1 MKNYLKILLIISFMF
16 FGCTNL
22 KKSLDTKYQINEIII
37 YLDFQEKGYTTASA
51 YTHFDNLIHDRIDTV
66 ILSSIELN
74 NIELVLSNALQKKH
88 NQTKLGIN
96 LIFCK
101 VKYFDNEKEYF
112 VFTDSKSLS
121 CKNDSRVH
129 IIPQK
134 DEGWPFNT
142 LLRFHF
148 FDKISQS
155 LESFDFTF
163 FFNANM
169 IFNDFVNDSF
179 LPQKNQ
185 LLVLHF
191 QFRKHPNLPQLRLL

>member
-88 NQTKLGIN
+88 KQTKLGIN

-101 VKYFDNEKEYF
+101 VKYFDNEKEY
-112 VFTDSKSLS
+112 SKVVIGIG
-121 CKNDSRVH
+121 KNSIYFIDLNRMLDFEIVK
-129 IIPQK
+129 K
-134 DEGWPFNT
+134 DHKQ
-142 LLRFHF
+142 LIL
-148 FDKISQS
+148 D
-155 LESFDFTF
+155 
-163 FFNANM
+163 
-169 IFNDFVNDSF
+169 IFSKY
-179 LPQKNQ
+179 KN
-185 LLVLHF
+185 
-191 QFRKHPNLPQLRLL
+191 N